1 MSKKENKKPNKNANK
16 NLNKNEPGYFD
27 KPENKTI
34 LAVIFICTLV
44 ALLVSDFFIHKHAY
58 FSVGEV
64 PLFLA
69 FFGFVGCALLIVVAK
84 QLRLFLKRGE
94 DYYD

>member
-1 MSKKENKKPNKNANK
+1 ME
-16 NLNKNEPGYFD
+16 LGFFD
-27 KPENKTI
+27 KPGSKTI
-34 LAVIFICTLV
+34 LAGIFICTLV

-58 FSVGEV
+58 FSVGGA
-64 PLFLA
+64 PLFYA
-69 FFGFVGCALLIVVAK
+69 VFGFVGCALLIVIAK